1 MKKLLVLIVFLGLFS
16 LPLMAQDRVEV
27 FAGYQ
32 YLHIGGSDGVSGQ
45 GFNGFDTAVTG
56 YFNKYVGVT
65 GDFSGSY
72 ATVQGVDVHVYSYS
86 GGPVLAFREGKVNPF
101 VHFLVGGSSFG
112 ASADGVSVSKNGFSM
127 LFGGGVDV
135 KVAHAI
141 SWRVADVDWVYY
153 HIGGIDGGSST
164 SQSNNVRITTGLVFR
179 F

>member
-1 MKKLLVLIVFLGLFS
+1 MVVLIVFLGLFS

-27 FAGYQ
+27 FGGYQ

-45 GFNGFDTAVTG
+45 NANGWDAAVTG
-56 YFNKYVGVT
+56 YFSKYIGIT
-65 GDFSGSY
+65 GDFSGAYTS
-72 ATVQGVDVHVYSYS
+72 VDGVNAHVYSYS
-86 GGPVLAFREGKVNPF
+86 GGPVIAFREGKINPF
-101 VHFLVGGSSFG
+101 AHFLVGGESTG
-112 ASADGVSVSKNGFSM
+112 LSADGVSVSKNGFTM

-153 HIGGIDGGSST
+153 HIGGTDGGPST
-164 SQSNNVRITTGLVFR
+164 SQSNNVRITTGIVFR